1 MRVCFYFILN
11 PLTSRT
17 GFNTMRVHLFMG
29 GEKRMGEYK
38 VKKVLNNNVLI
49 GSHESFGE
57 VVLIGKG
64 IGFSR
69 RPGQPI
75 DSNLVEKLF
84 VLKNEKEQENYIKLM
99 PFVDNELLEAII
111 SSIQLIK
118 QRANSMLNE
127 HIHVALTDHL
137 MFAITRLKKG
147 MEMKNPFLI
156 ETKTLYPFEYEIA
169 HEVVNLIGERTG
181 IYLPEG
187 EIGFI
192 ALHVHS
198 AVMNRDLSEV
208 NQHSQLVTHLVNMIE
223 EQLDIKIDKDSID
236 YMRLV
241 RHIRF
246 TIERVNKGE
255 VVEEPEKITS
265 LLKEEYPVCYNLSW
279 KLIKVMQ
286 QTLKKPV
293 FNAEAVYLTMHLQ
306 RLQKKIN

>member
-1 MRVCFYFILN
+1 
-11 PLTSRT
+11 
-17 GFNTMRVHLFMG
+17 
-29 GEKRMGEYK
+29 MGEYK

-64 IGFSR
+64 IGFNQK
-69 RPGQPI
+69 PGQQI
-75 DSNLVEKLF
+75 DSALVEKLF

-99 PFVDNELLEAII
+99 PFVDNELLEVII
-111 SSIQLIK
+111 SSIELIK
-118 QRANSMLNE
+118 QRSSSVLNE

-156 ETKTLYPFEYEIA
+156 ETKALYPFEYEVA
-169 HEVVNLIGERTG
+169 QEVVGLIGQRTG

-187 EIGFI
+187 EVGFI

-198 AVMNRDLSEV
+198 AVMNRNLSEV

-223 EQLDIKIDKDSID
+223 DQLDIKINKDSID

-255 VVEEPEKITS
+255 QVEEPEKITS

-293 FNAEAVYLTMHLQ
+293 YNAEAVYLTMHLQ

>member
-1 MRVCFYFILN
+1 
-11 PLTSRT
+11 
-17 GFNTMRVHLFMG
+17 
-29 GEKRMGEYK
+29 MGEYK

-49 GSHESFGE
+49 GSHKSFGE

-69 RPGQPI
+69 KSGQPI
-75 DSNLVEKLF
+75 DSALVEKLF

-99 PFVDNELLEAII
+99 PFVDNELLETII
-111 SSIQLIK
+111 SSIELIK
-118 QRANSMLNE
+118 QRANSILNE

-169 HEVVNLIGERTG
+169 HEVVDLIGQRTG

-198 AVMNRDLSEV
+198 AVMNRDLTEV

-293 FNAEAVYLTMHLQ
+293 YNAEAVYLTMHLQ

>member
-1 MRVCFYFILN
+1 
-11 PLTSRT
+11 
-17 GFNTMRVHLFMG
+17 MG

-69 RPGQPI
+69 KSGQPI
-75 DSNLVEKLF
+75 DSALVEKLF

-99 PFVDNELLEAII
+99 PFVDNELLETII

-169 HEVVNLIGERTG
+169 SEVVNLIGQRTG

-187 EIGFI
+187 EVGFI

-223 EQLDIKIDKDSID
+223 EQLAIKIDKDSID